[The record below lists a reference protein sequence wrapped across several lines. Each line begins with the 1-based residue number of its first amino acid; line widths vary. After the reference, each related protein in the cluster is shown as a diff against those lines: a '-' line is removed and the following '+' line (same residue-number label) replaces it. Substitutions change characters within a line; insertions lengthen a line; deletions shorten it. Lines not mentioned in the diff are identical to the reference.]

1 MEILSTGEKIKRA
14 RVYKGI
20 TLKELCEDKISIS
33 KMSCIENGKV
43 KADKETIKF
52 IAEKIEI
59 DYEYIIKDVYEQI
72 TSNLAVIRNGIS
84 KNENIEED
92 TKHNLEYAVDYE
104 YYELA
109 FELIH
114 ILFSYFLKEQKYE
127 KIQLIVSQYYDLYQ
141 KDNKEENTIIY
152 FRDMA
157 KYLLQNNEYNEAIA
171 YYSRL
176 RDVIKV
182 NSDAEKSV
190 YSGIAYNEGIC
201 YCAINQLDKGYELL
215 SEAVKYS
222 VAINDIATCGRIFKE
237 YALVCI
243 MLKNPQDEE
252 YIEKAFK
259 CQKDDP
265 ILVATAKGEY
275 GKAYFTIGENN
286 RAIKEITEGIN
297 IFPTHNKEK
306 YVEFL
311 NECINTLYK
320 NKQYDKAY
328 ELAGQALNLAIE
340 TGDIRLIERD
350 YYFKG
355 SILQKQGKHSEAEM
369 YMNLSLDSLFKFGTT
384 EQRNERYLDM
394 ANMYYNLGDVKDS
407 IKYFSLAMNN
417 DKII

>member
-52 IAEKIEI
+52 IAEKIGI
-59 DYEYIIKDVYEQI
+59 DYDYIIQDVYEQI
-72 TSNLAVIRNGIS
+72 TNNLVAIKKSTNKDKTIEQDIR
-84 KNENIEED
+84 
-92 TKHNLEYAVDYE
+92 HNLDYAVDYE

-127 KIQLIVSQYYDLYQ
+127 NIQLIVSQYYDLYQ
-141 KDNKEENTIIY
+141 KNNKEENTIIY
-152 FRDMA
+152 FIDMA

-176 RDVIKV
+176 RDLIKV
-182 NSDAEKSV
+182 ESDAEKAI

-201 YCAINQLDKGYELL
+201 YCAIEQLDKGYELL

-222 VAINDIATCGRIFKE
+222 VAIDDVATRGRIFKE
-237 YALVCI
+237 YALICI
-243 MLKNPQDEE
+243 MLKNPQAEE
-252 YIEKAFK
+252 YSKKAFE
-259 CQKDDP
+259 CQKDNP

-275 GKAYFTIGENN
+275 GKAYFTTGENS
-286 RAIKEITEGIN
+286 RAIEEITEGIN
-297 IFPTHNKEK
+297 IFPPHNKVK

-328 ELAGQALNLAIE
+328 ELTMKALDLAIE

-355 SILQKQGKHSEAEM
+355 SILQRQGKHSEAEM
-369 YMNLSLDSLFKFGTT
+369 YMNLSLDSLFKFGTN
-384 EQRNERYLDM
+384 EERNERYLDM
-394 ANMYYNLGDVKDS
+394 ANMYYNLGDVTDS
-407 IKYFSLAMNN
+407 LKYFSLAMNK
-417 DKII
+417 DRII

>member
-14 RVYKGI
+14 RVYKCI

-43 KADKETIKF
+43 KADKETIKY
-52 IAEKIEI
+52 IAEKIGI
-59 DYEYIIKDVYEQI
+59 DYEYIIQDVYEQI
-72 TSNLAVIRNGIS
+72 TTNLEAIRKNTS
-84 KNENIEED
+84 KSETIEED
-92 TKHNLEYAVDYE
+92 IRHNLDYAVDYK

-114 ILFSYFLKEQKYE
+114 ILFSYFLKEEKYE
-127 KIQLIVSQYYDLYQ
+127 NIQLIVSQYYDLYQ
-141 KDNKEENTIIY
+141 KNNKEENTIIY

-157 KYLLQNNEYNEAIA
+157 KYLLQNEEYNEAIA

-176 RDVIKV
+176 RDLIKID
-182 NSDAEKSV
+182 SDAEKAL

-201 YCAINQLDKGYELL
+201 YCAIGQLDKGYDLL

-222 VAINDIATCGRIFKE
+222 VAIDDIATCGRIFKE

-243 MLKNPQDEE
+243 SLENPQAEE
-252 YIEKAFK
+252 YIEKAFQ
-259 CQKDDP
+259 CQKDNP

-275 GKAYFTIGENN
+275 GKAYFKTGNN
-286 RAIKEITEGIN
+286 DRAINEITEGIN
-297 IFPTHNKEK
+297 IFPPHNKAK

-320 NKQYDKAY
+320 NKQYEKAY
-328 ELAGQALNLAIE
+328 ELTGQALDLAIE
-340 TGDIRLIERD
+340 TGDIKLIERD

-355 SILQKQGKHSEAEM
+355 SILQKQGKHIEAEM
-369 YMNLSLDSLFKFGTT
+369 YMNLSLDSLFKFGTS
-384 EQRNERYLDM
+384 EERNERYLDM
-394 ANMYYNLGDVKDS
+394 ANLYYNLGDVTDS
-407 IKYFSLAMNN
+407 IKYFSLAMNK
-417 DKII
+417 DRII

>member
-14 RVYKGI
+14 RVYKCI
-20 TLKELCEDKISIS
+20 TLKELCGDRISIS

-52 IAEKIEI
+52 ISEKIEM

-72 TSNLAVIRNGIS
+72 TTNLEVI
-84 KNENIEED
+84 KNYTSENKNIEED
-92 TKHNLEYAVDYE
+92 IRHNLEYAVDYE

-114 ILFSYFLKEQKYE
+114 MLFSYFLKEEKYE

-141 KDNKEENTIIY
+141 KNNKEENTIVY
-152 FRDMA
+152 FSDMA

-176 RDVIKV
+176 RDLIHIYG
-182 NSDAEKSV
+182 DEEKEL
-190 YSGIAYNEGIC
+190 YSGIAYNEGRC
-201 YCAINQLDKGYELL
+201 YCAINQLDKGYEIL

-222 VAINDIATCGRIFKE
+222 VAIKDTVTRGKIFKE

-243 MLKNPQDEE
+243 KLKNSQAEE
-252 YIEKAFK
+252 YIKKALQ
-259 CQKDDP
+259 CQKYNP
-265 ILVATAKGEY
+265 ILVATAKRDY
-275 GKAYFTIGENN
+275 GKAYFAVGENYI
-286 RAIKEITEGIN
+286 AIREITEGIN
-297 IFPTHNKEK
+297 MFPSQNKEK

-311 NECINTLYK
+311 NECIEILYK

-328 ELAGQALNLAIE
+328 ELIGQTLNLSIE
-340 TGDIRLIERD
+340 TGDISLIEKD

-355 SILQKQGKHSEAEM
+355 SILQKQGKYNEGEM
-369 YMNLSLDSLFKFGTT
+369 YMNLSLDSLLKFGTT
-384 EQRNERYLDM
+384 EQIHERYLDM
-394 ANMYYNLGDVKDS
+394 ANMYYNLGNVKES
-407 IKYFSLAMNN
+407 IKYFSLAINKDRIM
-417 DKII
+417 

>member
-14 RVYKGI
+14 RVYKCI

-43 KADKETIKF
+43 KADKETIKY
-52 IAEKIEI
+52 IAEKIGI
-59 DYEYIIKDVYEQI
+59 DYEYIIQDVYEQI
-72 TSNLAVIRNGIS
+72 TTNLENIRKSTS
-84 KNENIEED
+84 KNDTIAED
-92 TKHNLEYAVDYE
+92 IKHNLEYAVDYE

-127 KIQLIVSQYYDLYQ
+127 NIQLIVSQYYDLYQ
-141 KDNKEENTIIY
+141 KNNKEENTIMY
-152 FRDMA
+152 FSDMA
-157 KYLLQNNEYNEAIA
+157 KYLLQNDEYNEAIA

-176 RDVIKV
+176 RDLIKV
-182 NSDAEKSV
+182 DSDLEKAV

-222 VAINDIATCGRIFKE
+222 VAIDDIATSGRIFKE

-243 MLKNPQDEE
+243 SLEKPQAEE
-252 YIEKAFK
+252 YIEKAFH
-259 CQKDDP
+259 CQKDNP
-265 ILVATAKGEY
+265 ILIATAKGEY
-275 GKAYFTIGENN
+275 GKAYFKTGKND

-297 IFPTHNKEK
+297 IFPPHNKVK

-328 ELAGQALNLAIE
+328 ELTGQALDLAIG
-340 TGDIRLIERD
+340 TGEIRLIERD

-355 SILQKQGKHSEAEM
+355 SILQKQGKYSEAEM

-384 EQRNERYLDM
+384 EERNERYLDM

-407 IKYFSLAMNN
+407 IKYFSLAMNK
-417 DKII
+417 DRII

>member
-20 TLKELCEDKISIS
+20 TLKDLCEDKISIS

-43 KADKETIKF
+43 KADEATIKF
-52 IAEKIEI
+52 IAEKIEM
-59 DYEYIIKDVYEQI
+59 DYEYIIQDVYEQI
-72 TSNLAVIRNGIS
+72 TTNLAVIKNSTS
-84 KNENIEED
+84 KNQDIEED
-92 TKHNLEYAVDYE
+92 IRHNLEYAVDYE

-114 ILFSYFLKEQKYE
+114 ILFSCFLKEQKYE
-127 KIQLIVSQYYDLYQ
+127 KIQLIVSKYYDLYQ
-141 KDNKEENTIIY
+141 KNNKEENTIIY
-152 FRDMA
+152 FSDMA

-176 RDVIKV
+176 RDLIKV
-182 NSDAEKSV
+182 NSDAEKSI

-243 MLKNPQDEE
+243 MLKNSQAEE
-252 YIEKAFK
+252 YIEKAFE
-259 CQKDDP
+259 CQKDNP
-265 ILVATAKGEY
+265 TLVATAKGEY
-275 GKAYFTIGENN
+275 GKAYFTTGQND
-286 RAIKEITEGIN
+286 RAIKEITDGIN
-297 IFPTHNKEK
+297 IFPLHNKEK

-311 NECINTLYK
+311 NECIHTLYK

-328 ELAGQALNLAIE
+328 ELIEQALNLAIE

-355 SILQKQGKHSEAEM
+355 SILQKQGKHSEAEI

-407 IKYFSLAMNN
+407 IKYFSLAMNKDN
-417 DKII
+417 VI

>member
-52 IAEKIEI
+52 IAEKIGME
-59 DYEYIIKDVYEQI
+59 YEYIVQDVYEQI
-72 TSNLAVIRNGIS
+72 TTNLSVIRNSTS
-84 KNENIEED
+84 KSNNIEED
-92 TKHNLEYAVDYE
+92 IRHNLDYAVDYE

-127 KIQLIVSQYYDLYQ
+127 KIQLIVSKYYDLYQ
-141 KDNKEENTIIY
+141 KNNKEENTIIY
-152 FRDMA
+152 FSDMA

-176 RDVIKV
+176 RDLIKV
-182 NSDAEKSV
+182 NSDAEKSI
-190 YSGIAYNEGIC
+190 YSSIAYNEGIC

-222 VAINDIATCGRIFKE
+222 FAIKDIATGGRIFKE

-243 MLKNPQDEE
+243 RLKNSQAEE
-252 YIEKAFK
+252 YIAKAFE
-259 CQKDDP
+259 CQKDNP
-265 ILVATAKGEY
+265 TLVATAKGEY
-275 GKAYFTIGENN
+275 GKAYFTAGEND
-286 RAIKEITEGIN
+286 RAIKEITDGIN
-297 IFPTHNKEK
+297 IFPPQNKEK

-311 NECINTLYK
+311 NECIHTLYK

-328 ELAGQALNLAIE
+328 ELIEQALNLAIE
-340 TGDIRLIERD
+340 TGDIRIIERD

-355 SILQKQGKHSEAEM
+355 SILQKQGKYSDAEM

-407 IKYFSLAMNN
+407 IKYFSLAMNKDN
-417 DKII
+417 VI

>member
-14 RVYKGI
+14 RVYNGI
-20 TLKELCEDKISIS
+20 TLKELCGDKISIS

-43 KADKETIKF
+43 KADNATIKF
-52 IAEKIEI
+52 IAEKIGIE
-59 DYEYIIKDVYEQI
+59 YEYIVHDVYEQI
-72 TSNLAVIRNGIS
+72 TTNLAVIKDSTS
-84 KNENIEED
+84 KDKNIEENI
-92 TKHNLEYAVDYE
+92 KHNLEYAVDYE

-114 ILFSYFLKEQKYE
+114 ILFSYYLKEEKYE

-152 FRDMA
+152 FSDMA

-182 NSDAEKSV
+182 NSDAEKST
-190 YSGIAYNEGIC
+190 YSNIAYYEGIC
-201 YCAINQLDKGYELL
+201 YCSINQLDKGYELL
-215 SEAVKYS
+215 SQAVKYS
-222 VAINDIATCGRIFKE
+222 DAIDDITIRGRIFKQ

-243 MLKNPQDEE
+243 LLKNSQAEE
-252 YIEKAFK
+252 YIEKTFK

-265 ILVATAKGEY
+265 TLVATAKGEY
-275 GKAYFTIGENN
+275 GKAYFTAGEYD
-286 RAIKEITEGIN
+286 RAIMEITDGIN
-297 IFPTHNKEK
+297 IFPQHDKEK

-311 NECINTLYK
+311 NECIYTLYK
-320 NKQYDKAY
+320 NRQYDKAY
-328 ELAGQALNLAIE
+328 ELIGHALNLAIE

-355 SILQKQGKHSEAEM
+355 SILQKQGKYIEAEM
-369 YMNLSLDSLFKFGTT
+369 YMNISLDSILKFGTT
-384 EQRNERYLDM
+384 EQRNQRYLDM
-394 ANMYYNLGDVKDS
+394 ANMYYNLGDVQDS
-407 IKYFSLAMNN
+407 IKYFSLAMNK
-417 DKII
+417 DKLI